1 MLGILFGLLKFGG
14 RSAVRALPREM
25 RQPIRIVMNPVRSAR
40 RAITPSVVRDAQ
52 RMVNQVTNPVSA
64 LARSAENSLWQTA
77 ENASLGG
84 SWPTSPTQ
92 AVGGPGRQTAEGFML
107 SAGEP
112 GVELEYQC
120 PSCSLPVLCHI
131 PSYEEAIKTGWL
143 IGGRGIFAVQVK
155 SDDQIRDLTK
165 ERVQDRRYFDVLC
178 PHCNNEFR
186 SWIIYEKKFGPY
198 VYEPAP
204 LFDLVVWAI
213 GMQLGVMATVIAFL
227 LSLVLIDSAFFVL
240 IGFLFGFFGL
250 LGLVKIPHSVVAH
263 RFAEIKKYK
272 KSTFLRRFSVR
283 LSAWLGSL
291 GTAIAVVVSMPSISP
306 SSGEATF
313 RVPLIA
319 FLVQAIAVIPIS
331 QFLAYYPFDG
341 SGPLLR
347 KASRS
352 GKSEE
357 KARVTSKGKAGILL
371 GIGIYA
377 IAVVLVIFL
386 IFGERDSGD
395 KSLDSDTDVSET
407 VTTKDVLEAHLE
419 GFKQGIVNLQ
429 KLHSEIRWDGG
440 ESLTQVKDS
449 VEQVHSEVG
458 LLIEGVTAT
467 IDNYPPLTSE
477 GRNLREVLLGFED
490 YYRVMLERTNITEIR
505 YRLFNYKEEWPP
517 VVTAAVQWEKVLQR
531 VIAYLR
537 LG

>member
-1 MLGILFGLLKFGG
+1 MLGILFGLLRFGG
-14 RSAVRALPREM
+14 RSAMRALPREM
-25 RQPIRIVMNPVRSAR
+25 RQPIRIVMNPVRSVR

-52 RMVNQVTNPVSA
+52 RLVHQATNPVSA
-64 LARSAENSLWQTA
+64 IARSAENSLWRTA
-77 ENASLGG
+77 ENASLRG

-120 PSCSLPVLCHI
+120 PSCSLPVLYPI
-131 PSYEEAIKTGWL
+131 PSFEEAIKTGWL
-143 IGGRGIFAVQVK
+143 IDVWGHGDEQSCLMKDRG
-155 SDDQIRDLTK
+155 T
-165 ERVQDRRYFDVLC
+165 EYRRYFNVLC
-178 PHCNNEFR
+178 PHCRNEFR
-186 SWIIYEKKFGPY
+186 SWIIYEKEFEKW
-198 VYEPAP
+198 VYKPKP
-204 LFDLVVWAI
+204 LFGLVISGI
-213 GMQLGVMATVIAFL
+213 GVQLGVMATVIASFL
-227 LSLVLIDSAFFVL
+227 LSVLIGSAFFIL

-250 LGLVKIPHSVVAH
+250 LGLVMAPSYAVEH

-272 KSTFLRRFSVR
+272 KSTFLRRSAIGI
-283 LSAWLGSL
+283 LAWLGSL
-291 GTAIAVVVSMPSISP
+291 GTVIALFISLPSLSVDA
-306 SSGEATF
+306 GEATF

-377 IAVVLVIFL
+377 IAVVLIFFL

-407 VTTKDVLEAHLE
+407 VTTKDVLEAHLD

-429 KLHSEIRWDGG
+429 KLHSEIRWDGE

-477 GRNLREVLLGFED
+477 GRNLRRVLLGFED
-490 YYRVMLERTNITEIR
+490 YYREMLERTNITEIR
-505 YRLFNYKEEWPP
+505 YRLFNYKEAWPP
-517 VVTAAVQWEKVLQR
+517 VVTAAAQWEKVLQR
-531 VIAYLR
+531 VINYLSLR
-537 LG
+537 

>member
-40 RAITPSVVRDAQ
+40 RAITPSIVRDAQ
-52 RMVNQVTNPVSA
+52 RLVNQVTNPVSA
-64 LARSAENSLWQTA
+64 LARSAENSLWQTT

-107 SAGEP
+107 TAGEP

-120 PSCSLPVLCHI
+120 PSCSLSVICPI
-131 PSYEEAIKTGWL
+131 PSFEEAIKTGWL
-143 IGGRGIFAVQVK
+143 IDVWGFHDLQSCELKVRG
-155 SDDQIRDLTK
+155 K
-165 ERVQDRRYFDVLC
+165 EYRRLFNVLC
-178 PHCNNEFR
+178 PHCRNDFI
-186 SWIIYEKKFGPY
+186 SWIIYEKEYEKRVDKPKPQW
-198 VYEPAP
+198 VYKPKP
-204 LFDLVVWAI
+204 LFGLVISGI
-213 GMQLGVMATVIAFL
+213 GVQLGVMATVIASI
-227 LSLVLIDSAFFVL
+227 LSLVLIDSAFFIL
-240 IGFLFGFFGL
+240 ISFLFGFFGL
-250 LGLVKIPHSVVAH
+250 FGLVIAPSYAVQH
-263 RFAEIKKYK
+263 RFAELEKYK
-272 KSTFLRRFSVR
+272 KTSRRFSVR

-395 KSLDSDTDVSET
+395 KSMDSDTEASEAVS
-407 VTTKDVLEAHLE
+407 TKDVLEAHLD

-449 VEQVHSEVG
+449 VEHVHSEVG
-458 LLIEGVTAT
+458 LLIKGVTAT
-467 IDNYPPLTSE
+467 VDNYPPLTSE

-505 YRLFNYKEEWPP
+505 YRLFNYKEAWPP

-531 VIAYLR
+531 VINYLSLR
-537 LG
+537 